1 MSEPGFSDYI
11 GLNYAMNHTLVCAL
25 VGARVL
31 DPSDIAGACRSTAET
46 VSNEVI
52 ESHLRAFA
60 ETLEKAE
67 AGAERLFAPGWKP
80 EVIPGGKDGGGK
92 DGGGASD

>member
-25 VGARVL
+25 VGAGVL

-46 VSNEVI
+46 VSNEVV
-52 ESHLRAFA
+52 ESHLLALA
-60 ETLEKAE
+60 ERWEAAQ
-67 AGAERLFAPGWKP
+67 AGAERPLAPGWTP
-80 EVIPGGKDGGGK
+80 EVIAGGKDEGE
-92 DGGGASD
+92 DGGDASD